1 MISNFSCGSD
11 KILERSNLREE
22 SFIFG
27 SVGGGEGV
35 AAVELTTS
43 PLYLPMMYHR
53 SKSGVGTQV
62 FLSVKALLNIKTD
75 REGDAA
81 SADHPLGRPHQ
92 TSLGRSTR
100 FSQSK
105 THNWFLRVWF
115 QNKGGASREK
125 RWGSSSC

>member
-1 MISNFSCGSD
+1 MNHLTTLSPDDVSQKRVWCGYSGFSEC
-11 KILERSNLREE
+11 E
-22 SFIFG
+22 SFT
-27 SVGGGEGV
+27 E
-35 AAVELTTS
+35 
-43 PLYLPMMYHR
+43 H
-53 SKSGVGTQV
+53 
-62 FLSVKALLNIKTD
+62 KTD

-81 SADHPLGRPHQ
+81 SADQPLNRPRQ
-92 TSLGRSTR
+92 TSSGRSTR